1 MSVFFKIIYMCVY
14 MCIYIHTYVYI
25 YIGKVFFKKSIR
37 RAEQRPV
44 PNGDLE
50 VIVTFSSDTS

>member
-1 MSVFFKIIYMCVY
+1 MSVFLKIIYMCVY
-14 MCIYIHTYVYI
+14 ICIFLYIYM

-44 PNGDLE
+44 PIGDLE
-50 VIVTFSSDTS
+50 VMVTFGSNTS